1 MTKATVNLSTANKG
15 ANKSAAKT
23 AAKTAVKSTT
33 KAATKA
39 ALKVPLKVPL
49 KADPSAQV
57 ELRPDAAPVLSP
69 GLALAPVM
77 DLLCTHFV
85 LTLTLRQAGKF
96 NLRRDWNSLLSL
108 VARHFVWPAPV
119 LKRLRVY
126 LAHRCKGNALWKGHE
141 RLSDAAFIER
151 YGVWRGAYEEG
162 TLFFYIDEYI
172 KDSPKDLLAVLGV
185 SCDWVAQRLKKE
197 STLVEKNIDALA
209 GLMQLNPAERALLLY
224 GTLARYQRDLR
235 GLLVEFKVSNAQ
247 EAHAALAAVA
257 GVEATEVGEALR
269 AGSRLERIGMVE
281 NLISE
286 QNITDLADLMKV
298 SDQLPPVLMREY
310 RAPGELMA
318 VFTRPVPKSEL
329 QASDFSFV
337 QADADV
343 LTALLR
349 NATQRKEP
357 GVNVLLYGPPGT
369 GKTELAKVCA
379 AAAGLQLYE
388 VEYADRD
395 GNSLSGRD
403 RYRSLQI
410 SQVFLKASGQ
420 VALLFDEVEDVFP
433 PISSE
438 AAQLIARL
446 DADAAPSSGASV
458 NGKAWVNQILETNPV
473 PVIWVTNRIEQIDPA
488 FRRRFQYH
496 LLLKS
501 PPPGARESIV
511 RRTLGEVPVS
521 PGFIAKLAE
530 RKELT
535 PAQIRTAVRFAR
547 LAQSDTPTP
556 PSPVG
561 EATEP
566 ASTPVTTALVDTTSE
581 ASVVALAESAAQ
593 ASPFE
598 LLIERQLANA
608 DKALGGNRNPRE
620 RGARRVVTDYDLSLL
635 NVDSRFEIPRIV
647 EALSRR
653 GHGTL
658 CFHGAPGT
666 GKTALAE
673 HIARALGRPLMVRQ
687 TSDIASKYV
696 GETEQN
702 MAKMFEEASA
712 EGAVLL
718 LDEAD
723 SFLRSRRLAERN
735 YEITE
740 VNEMLQGMERFAGVF
755 ICTTNLFEELDEAA
769 LRRFTFKVRFQPLTA
784 EQRVRMF
791 EAEALGGR
799 AAELTDE
806 HRSRLAAMDL
816 LVPGDFAAVQRQVEI
831 LAETLTA
838 DEFLLQLEAEHRVKP
853 EVRQRRGIGFQR

>member
-1 MTKATVNLSTANKG
+1 MAR
-15 ANKSAAKT
+15 
-23 AAKTAVKSTT
+23 AV
-33 KAATKA
+33 
-39 ALKVPLKVPL
+39 
-49 KADPSAQV
+49 ADS
-57 ELRPDAAPVLSP
+57 RCVLSP
-69 GLALAPVM
+69 GLAQAPVL
-77 DLLCTHFV
+77 DVLCSHFV
-85 LTLTLRQAGKF
+85 LTLTLRQAGRF

-108 VARHFVWPAPV
+108 VGRHLVWPLPV
-119 LKRLRVY
+119 LGRVRGF
-126 LAHRCKGNALWKGHE
+126 LAQRCKGNAQWKGHE
-141 RLSDAAFIER
+141 QLSDEAFMER
-151 YGVWRGAYEEG
+151 HGPWRGPYEEG

-172 KDSPKDLLAVLGV
+172 KDAPKDLLTVLAL
-185 SCDWVAQRLKKE
+185 SCDWLARRLKKE

-209 GLMQLNPAERALLLY
+209 GLLQLNPAERALLLY

-247 EAHAALAAVA
+247 EAYAALAAVA
-257 GVEATEVGEALR
+257 GVEAGDVAEALR
-269 AGSRLERIGMVE
+269 AGSRLERIGMIE

-298 SDQLPPVLMREY
+298 SEQLPPVLMREY

-318 VFTRPVPKSEL
+318 VFTRPVAPSEL
-329 QASDFSFV
+329 KCADFAFV
-337 QADADV
+337 DEDAAV
-343 LTALLR
+343 LTALLK
-349 NATQRKEP
+349 NAALRKEP

-410 SQVFLKASGQ
+410 SQVFLKGSAD

-433 PISSE
+433 PISNE

-446 DADAAPSSGASV
+446 DSGDAPASSSV
-458 NGKAWVNQILETNPV
+458 SGKAWVNQILETNPV

-496 LLLKS
+496 LRLLS
-501 PPPGARESIV
+501 PPPGAR
-511 RRTLGEVPVS
+511 LGLVTRALAGAQVS
-521 PGFIAKLAE
+521 EGFAAKLAE
-530 RKELT
+530 RRGLT
-535 PAQIRTAVRFAR
+535 PAQIRTAVRFAQ
-547 LAQSDTPTP
+547 LAQDS
-556 PSPVG
+556 
-561 EATEP
+561 AA
-566 ASTPVTTALVDTTSE
+566 ASTDFE
-581 ASVVALAESAAQ
+581 A
-593 ASPFE
+593 
-598 LLIERQLANA
+598 LIERQLANA
-608 DKALGGNRNPRE
+608 DKALGGGRTE
-620 RGARRVVTDYDLSLL
+620 RGARVVVTDYQLSLL
-635 NVDSRFEIPRIV
+635 NVESRFEIPKVIS
-647 EALSRR
+647 ALERR

-673 HIARALGRPLMVRQ
+673 HIAQALGKPLMIRQ

-702 MAKMFEEASA
+702 MARMFEEATS

-735 YEITE
+735 YEVTE
-740 VNEMLQGMERFAGVF
+740 VNEMLQGMERFAGIF

-769 LRRFTFKVRFQPLTA
+769 LRRFTFKIRFHPLKV
-784 EQRVRMF
+784 EQRMQMF
-791 EAEALGGR
+791 VAEALGGD
-799 AAELTDE
+799 ADALTPE
-806 HRSRLAAMDL
+806 QRQRLVALDQ
-816 LVPGDFAAVQRQVEI
+816 LVPGDFAAVRRQVDI
-831 LAETLTA
+831 LGQAFEP
-838 DEFLLQLEAEHRVKP
+838 DEFLSQLEGEHRVKP
-853 EVRQRRGIGFQR
+853 EVRQRRGIGFQKA